1 MTVAS
6 VTMEKEIVRSEK
18 ISMGGIVWIFVKYAS
33 VIFCA
38 FMAVLPIISC
48 VITSLKTEE
57 EYQRTNVMTLPENFF
72 NFSNYVKAFTQA
84 NMGRAFLN
92 SFIILVFV
100 LAGSTLIGS
109 QLAYVLN
116 RFKFLGNSL
125 IRNMFT
131 FAALLPGIAMQVS
144 VYEIM
149 GNLGLINTLYGY
161 IIMMMG
167 TDVMSIYIYIQYFE
181 NLPVSLDESAF
192 LDGANYF
199 QIYSRILLPLLKP
212 AIVTNMILKG
222 VGVYNEYYC
231 ASLYLQDK
239 RRLCTVATSLYTFTG
254 PMGNQ
259 YHLICAGVIM
269 SLLPALIIFLLCQ
282 KQIYNGVA
290 AGAVKG

>member
-1 MTVAS
+1 MASNTMTAGKKRK
-6 VTMEKEIVRSEK
+6 KELFF
-18 ISMGGIVWIFVKYAS
+18 GDIVWLVVKYAS
-33 VIFCA
+33 VVLCA
-38 FMAVLPIISC
+38 FLAVLPIVSC
-48 VITSLKTEE
+48 VITSLKTEA
-57 EYQRTNVMTLPENFF
+57 EYKSTSVMTLPENFF
-72 NFSNYVKAFTQA
+72 NFSNYAKAFAQA
-84 NMGRAFLN
+84 NMGTAFLN
-92 SFIILVFV
+92 SGIILFFV
-100 LAGSTLIGS
+100 LAGSTIIGS

-116 RFKFLGNSL
+116 RFAFPGNSL

-149 GNLGLINTLYGY
+149 VKLGFVNTLYGY

-167 TDVMSIYIYIQYFE
+167 TDVMSIYIYIQFFE

-192 LDGANYF
+192 LDGASYY
-199 QIYSRILLPLLKP
+199 QIYARILLPLLKP
-212 AIVTNMILKG
+212 AIVTNLILKG

-231 ASLYLQDK
+231 ANLYLQDK

-269 SLLPALIIFLLCQ
+269 SLLPALIIFMLCQ

>member
-1 MTVAS
+1 MSSDTVIAS
-6 VTMEKEIVRSEK
+6 VVPKKKMSI
-18 ISMGGIVWIFVKYAS
+18 GDIVWGIIKYAS
-33 VIFCA
+33 VALCA
-38 FMAVLPIISC
+38 FLAVLPIVSC
-48 VITSLKTEE
+48 VITSLKTEV
-57 EYQRTNVMTLPENFF
+57 EYQSTNVMTLPENFF
-72 NFSNYVKAFTQA
+72 NFNNYVQAFAQA
-84 NMGRAFLN
+84 NMGLAFIN
-92 SFIILVFV
+92 SGIILLFV
-100 LAGSTLIGS
+100 LAGSTMIGS

-116 RFKFLGNSL
+116 RFSFPGNAL
-125 IRNMFT
+125 IRNLFT

-149 GNLGLINTLYGY
+149 VNLGFVNTLYGY

-167 TDVMSIYIYIQYFE
+167 TDVMSIYIYIQFFE

-199 QIYSRILLPLLKP
+199 QIYAKILLPLLKP
-212 AIVTNMILKG
+212 AIVTNLILKG

-231 ASLYLQDK
+231 ANLYLQDK
-239 RRLCTVATSLYTFTG
+239 KRLCTVATSLYTFTG